1 MIKELQDKIF
11 KMNVE
16 MTQQASIVMRKR
28 EVAMN
33 QKRMFAPKFME
44 NQMFDQEGNVLIT
57 SGNEIS

>member
-33 QKRMFAPKFME
+33 
-44 NQMFDQEGNVLIT
+44 
-57 SGNEIS
+57 